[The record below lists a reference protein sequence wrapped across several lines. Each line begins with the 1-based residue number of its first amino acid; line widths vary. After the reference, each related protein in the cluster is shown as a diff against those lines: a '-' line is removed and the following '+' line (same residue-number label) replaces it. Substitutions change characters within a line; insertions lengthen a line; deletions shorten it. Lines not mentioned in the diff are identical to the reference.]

1 MADIQTLLLLN
12 GTVTIL
18 GHGYW
23 VDWNAETMRAE
34 VRRDGK
40 VIADF
45 PFELDAHDYIMGLHS
60 LHQKD
65 NDWRK
70 I

>member
-1 MADIQTLLLLN
+1 MVDIETLLLLN

-23 VDWNAETMRAE
+23 VDWNVGTQRAE
-34 VRRDGK
+34 VLRDGK
-40 VIADF
+40 VIADY
-45 PFELDAHDYIMGLHS
+45 PFELDAHNHIMGIHS
-60 LHQKD
+60 LAKKD
-65 NDWRK
+65 NDWRD